1 MPFGPLYVIRT
12 NFSILGISGA
22 ITSIA
27 PSPSGM
33 VSTALD
39 RYARVHS
46 VFPPP
51 ERAGSHQEQKGKVL
65 EKTYLNSVPTVV
77 VWDQCL
83 SDEPSASPHEQD
95 DEVWNSM
102 EHVS

>member
-1 MPFGPLYVIRT
+1 
-12 NFSILGISGA
+12 
-22 ITSIA
+22 
-27 PSPSGM
+27 M

-51 ERAGSHQEQKGKVL
+51 ERAGSHQERKGTVL
-65 EKTYLNSVPTVV
+65 EKIYLNSVPTVM

-83 SDEPSASPHEQD
+83 IDEPSVSPQEEA
-95 DEVWNSM
+95 DEVWNNM
-102 EHVS
+102 EHIS